1 MVPQPPCPGMDCRNQ
16 WRASCPR
23 VQLGLVWDRDSSVG
37 RGVSDDQDCVALL
50 AFPSGFPSCTQLG
63 SSFSSVSSVLWERLG
78 HGPWMLRGGRD
89 AGSSGPYHIG
99 LGTWALRLPPGDPTP
114 PASQAEYLSQLPHP
128 WALSHPCFGPTEPEL
143 ERFAE
148 IQGQKMNAQ

>member
-1 MVPQPPCPGMDCRNQ
+1 MVLQPPCPGMDCRNQ
-16 WRASCPR
+16 WMASCPR
-23 VQLGLVWDRDSSVG
+23 AQLGLVWDRDSSVG

-78 HGPWMLRGGRD
+78 HGPWRLRGGRD
-89 AGSSGPYHIG
+89 AGSSGPDHIG

-114 PASQAEYLSQLPHP
+114 PASQAEYLSQPPHP
-128 WALSHPCFGPTEPEL
+128 WALSHPCFGPTESEL
-143 ERFAE
+143 EWFAE

>member
-16 WRASCPR
+16 WMASCPR
-23 VQLGLVWDRDSSVG
+23 AQLGLVWDRDSSVG

-50 AFPSGFPSCTQLG
+50 AFPSSFPSCTQLG

-78 HGPWMLRGGRD
+78 HGPWRLRGGRD
-89 AGSSGPYHIG
+89 AGSSGPDHIE

-114 PASQAEYLSQLPHP
+114 SASQAEYLSQPPHP